1 MQTGA
6 ASPRPSVVRHL
17 SPDRGAPRAGRGVAV
32 PAAVLAVL
40 LLAGGP
46 VGPVA
51 AEARPG
57 PAVPWSWPVPEPHL
71 VLRPFVAPEHRWSP
85 GHRGVDLAMT
95 EGGAVSAPDDGVVH
109 FAGTV
114 VDRPVLS
121 LRHAGG
127 VLSSMEPVS
136 TELRAGDVVQRGQ
149 AVGVLEP
156 GHGCAAPCMHL
167 GARIDGEYVSP
178 LMMLGLGRASVL
190 LPTRHDEVRG

>member
-6 ASPRPSVVRHL
+6 ATPRPSVVRHL
-17 SPDRGAPRAGRGVAV
+17 SPDPGAARVGRGVAV
-32 PAAVLAVL
+32 TAAVLAVL
-40 LLAGGP
+40 LLDGGP

-85 GHRGVDLAMT
+85 GHRGVDLAMP
-95 EGGAVSAPDDGVVH
+95 EGGAVTAPDDGVVH

-121 LRHAGG
+121 LRHGDG
-127 VLSSMEPVS
+127 TLSSMEPVS

-156 GHGCAAPCMHL
+156 GHGCTASCVHL

-190 LPTRHDEVRG
+190 LPTRHDEVTG